1 MSRKLPFET
10 TLQVRD
16 TCLCLHVQ
24 RAARVLARRFD
35 EALAP
40 VGLTNGQFSLL
51 MSLNRPQAP
60 AMGRVAA
67 LLGMDRT
74 TVTAAVKLLER
85 RGLLRV
91 SVDATDRRNRLL
103 HLTEAGREVLVD
115 AVPIWLAMHGA
126 VEAELGARGG
136 ERLRHSLAA
145 LV

>member
-91 SVDATDRRNRLL
+91 SVDAADRRNRLL

>member
-1 MSRKLPFET
+1 
-10 TLQVRD
+10 
-16 TCLCLHVQ
+16 
-24 RAARVLARRFD
+24 
-35 EALAP
+35 
-40 VGLTNGQFSLL
+40 
-51 MSLNRPQAP
+51 
-60 AMGRVAA
+60 MGRVAA

-91 SVDATDRRNRLL
+91 SVDAADRRNRLL

-115 AVPIWLAMHGA
+115 AVPIWLAMHGE
-126 VEAELGARGG
+126 VEAELGTRGG

>member
-91 SVDATDRRNRLL
+91 SVDAADRRNRLL
-103 HLTEAGREVLVD
+103 HLTDAGREVLVD